1 MAKDPGLKKRLDNR
15 FKTLWTEADT
25 WRAHWTLIAE
35 QQLPRRSTALLD
47 KQKKGGKDDGTR
59 RNTAILNTTPVM
71 AVRTL
76 SSGMMSGITSPS
88 RPWFRLAT
96 PDPDKMEI
104 PAVREWLDVVQR
116 RMHVRFSKTN
126 LYTALPVL
134 YDDLGTL
141 GTSAM
146 LMEEDD
152 DELLRF
158 TPLTPGT
165 YVLAADGRGTIST
178 LMREISMTLEQI
190 VDKFGEEGLGP
201 QIKVALQ
208 RKQWDQEF
216 PIRHAIIP
224 KGKIKHEIQKN
235 APKNAAV
242 NMPWLSVYWEPG
254 RHQEGYLLK
263 VGGYERFPVL
273 TPRWYLI
280 GNQTYGRS
288 PGMDCLGDCRQLQ
301 DMERRKARLTAL
313 LAEPP
318 MKGPPGM
325 ENRKSSIAP
334 NAMTYVQETQNGKYE
349 PAYEV
354 DPQGLNFLIQDIA
367 IVEERIKTAF
377 YVDLFLMLASSD
389 RREITAREVDERHEE
404 KLLQLGP
411 VIERLYDEALDPL
424 IDYTFQRMFEAGEIP
439 PPPPEL
445 EDEDLRVEL
454 ISIMAAAQNLVT
466 ASSIDRLLGVVV
478 NVAQAKPEVLDKIDA
493 DQLVDEYAELLGT
506 PVDIIKDDEEVGQD
520 RAARERQMAIAQT
533 AEVADKAAGAAQ
545 KASQATT
552 QGGDSNILEQLLAQA
567 NEGVQPPTDDA
578 GIF

>member
-1 MAKDPGLKKRLDNR
+1 MPKDAGLKKRLDHR
-15 FKTLWTEADT
+15 FTKLWTDADT
-25 WRAHWTLIAE
+25 WRAHWAMIAE
-35 QQLPRRSTALLD
+35 QQSSRRSTALLE
-47 KQKKGGKDDGTR
+47 KNKRGGKDDGTR
-59 RNTAILNTTPVM
+59 RNTAILNTTPIM

-104 PAVREWLDVVQR
+104 PSVREWLDVVQR
-116 RMHVRFSKTN
+116 RMHVRFARTN

-146 LMEEDD
+146 MMDDD
-152 DELLRF
+152 DEEMMRF

-165 YVLAADGRGTIST
+165 YVLAADGQGRIST
-178 LMREISMTLEQI
+178 MMREVSMTVEQI
-190 VDKFGEEGLGP
+190 VDKFGEEYVSH
-201 QIKVALQ
+201 QIRTAIQ
-208 RKQWDQEF
+208 KQAWDQEF
-216 PIRHAIIP
+216 TIRHAILP
-224 KGKIKHEIQKN
+224 KGKVKHKIQEN
-235 APKNAAV
+235 APDNAAV
-242 NMPWLSVYWEPG
+242 NMRWFSVYWEPG
-254 RHQEGYLLK
+254 RHQEGELLK
-263 VGGYERFPVL
+263 VGGYDRFPVL

-313 LAEPP
+313 MAEPP
-318 MKGPPGM
+318 MKGPPSM

-334 NAMTYVQETQNGKYE
+334 NEMTYVQETQNGKYE
-349 PAYEV
+349 PAYVV
-354 DPQGLNFLIQDIA
+354 DPQGLNFLLQDIA
-367 IVEERIKTAF
+367 IVEQRIRTAF
-377 YVDLFLMLASSD
+377 YVDLFLMLASTD

-424 IDYTFQRMFEAGEIP
+424 VDFTFKRMFEAGEIP

-445 EDEDLRVEL
+445 EEEDLRVEL

-466 ASSIDRLLGVVV
+466 ASSIDRLLGVVI
-478 NVAQAKPEVLDKIDA
+478 NVAGAKPDVLDKIDA
-493 DQLVDEYAELLGT
+493 DQLVEEYSELLGT
-506 PVDIIKDDEEVGQD
+506 PVDIVKDSEDVAQE
-520 RAARERQMAIAQT
+520 RAARQKAQQAAAAMET
-533 AEVADKAAGAAQ
+533 ADVAAGAAQ

-552 QGGDSNILEQLLAQA
+552 PGGTNVLEELLRQNDQGINPDTQE
-567 NEGVQPPTDDA
+567 A